1 MVIYTNEGTLDIYE
15 GINYPFNY
23 AIGDVRDI
31 TKRNIDFSKTIKIP
45 ATKNNNKFFE
55 YFFNVNVQS
64 GSFDINQ
71 KEFIRVEENGNIV
84 FEGFLQLL
92 SVTVNDG
99 FSYYEAVVF
108 SSFRNILDIVEGL
121 DLNDLDFSEYNHPYE
136 FETFQASILPTRK
149 NFKYYSNGGV
159 LQTTEIGYGY
169 TYPYIS
175 YNGDI
180 EDYEDGLNSY
190 PNAYPAFFIN
200 EYLEKIFL
208 LAGYKIDSKFF
219 NTEYFKSLI
228 LPFTNGALGYTEE
241 EIEQYKVNVVNSVE
255 QPLSVA
261 TGAFIGGLIRENEF
275 LDYDTELSDDK
286 NQFLNNTITSL
297 KSTDATFNISGDY
310 VLSFDLSDN
319 DSSLPIEDRAK
330 YIIANTNLLFV
341 RFHLMESSDGGLN
354 YSSIIYHDEL
364 LDVANVPQNVLTY
377 NVLMNV
383 NHNFSDIPIEKDNL
397 YKIQIEYTNGVLRRL
412 PISAVSNIT
421 DAYKGYTINNSNQA
435 LKFTYTEN
443 SKIELGDDLAVSK
456 SLPKF
461 KITDFLKSIITMFNL
476 YIYPKKD
483 ALNTLIIE
491 TRDEFYNGD
500 KVHFFDSKL
509 DKSKGYK
516 ISTLSEESAK
526 TYLYKYKEG
535 KDYINQD
542 YDAANDG
549 KKYAQKEVITDNQFL
564 TNTQSYTTAFAAS
577 GNRFISNFNVP
588 VFFDRE
594 GNAIDGYENKEVKL
608 EPRILFYG
616 GSGFAGSQDSLNYP
630 TFSLDFE
637 TMKQTSS
644 TDEWMPYFDL
654 YSLFHKNTIEE
665 VSSPNAKLLTC
676 YLDLDVSE
684 INIADKIYILGEYWR
699 INKIIDYNANSNDTT
714 KIELFKLKGNVNYL
728 TAETVIEQAENNN
741 SLFNDK
747 FNNQFS

>member
-1 MVIYTNEGTLDIYE
+1 MENGIRVYLDANLIFNNFSFEYSLVEGSQINEGDIL
-15 GINYPFNY
+15 N
-23 AIGDVRDI
+23 I
-31 TKRNIDFSKTIKIP
+31 TK
-45 ATKNNNKFFE
+45 A
-55 YFFNVNVQS
+55 
-64 GSFDINQ
+64 
-71 KEFIRVEENGNIV
+71 
-84 FEGFLQLL
+84 
-92 SVTVNDG
+92 
-99 FSYYEAVVF
+99 
-108 SSFRNILDIVEGL
+108 
-121 DLNDLDFSEYNHPYE
+121 
-136 FETFQASILPTRK
+136 
-149 NFKYYSNGGV
+149 
-159 LQTTEIGYGY
+159 
-169 TYPYIS
+169 
-175 YNGDI
+175 
-180 EDYEDGLNSY
+180 
-190 PNAYPAFFIN
+190 
-200 EYLEKIFL
+200 
-208 LAGYKIDSKFF
+208 
-219 NTEYFKSLI
+219 
-228 LPFTNGALGYTEE
+228 
-241 EIEQYKVNVVNSVE
+241 
-255 QPLSVA
+255 
-261 TGAFIGGLIRENEF
+261 
-275 LDYDTELSDDK
+275 
-286 NQFLNNTITSL
+286 
-297 KSTDATFNISGDY
+297 
-310 VLSFDLSDN
+310 
-319 DSSLPIEDRAK
+319 
-330 YIIANTNLLFV
+330 
-341 RFHLMESSDGGLN
+341 
-354 YSSIIYHDEL
+354 
-364 LDVANVPQNVLTY
+364 
-377 NVLMNV
+377 
-383 NHNFSDIPIEKDNL
+383 
-397 YKIQIEYTNGVLRRL
+397 
-412 PISAVSNIT
+412 
-421 DAYKGYTINNSNQA
+421 
-435 LKFTYTEN
+435 
-443 SKIELGDDLAVSK
+443 
-456 SLPKF
+456 LPKF

-577 GNRFISNFNVP
+577 GNRFINNFNVP

-594 GNAIDGYENKEVKL
+594 GNAIDGYENKEIKL
-608 EPRILFYG
+608 EPRILFYVG
-616 GSGFAGSQDSLNYP
+616 NGFAGSQDSLNYP

-654 YSLFHKNTIEE
+654 YNLFHKNTIEE